1 MKRKVLL
8 LSVLFAL
15 FAVLALSSN
24 ASAWSH
30 TGQVTKITIL
40 EDGRTYIEV
49 TDSGSTAYSK
59 LVNTSL
65 SEDLKKKILAMAL
78 TAQAN
83 GTEATIYISS
93 GYIYGI
99 ACH

>member
-1 MKRKVLL
+1 MKRKLLL

-40 EDGRTYIEV
+40 EEGRIYIEV

-59 LVNTSL
+59 LIDTYL

-83 GTEATIYISS
+83 GTEVTIYIA
-93 GYIYGI
+93 GTIYGI